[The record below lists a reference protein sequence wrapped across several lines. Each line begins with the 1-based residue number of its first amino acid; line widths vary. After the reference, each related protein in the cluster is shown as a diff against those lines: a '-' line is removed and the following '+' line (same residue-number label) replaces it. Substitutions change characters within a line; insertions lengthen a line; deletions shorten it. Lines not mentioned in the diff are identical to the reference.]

1 MVALPKTED
10 VRKAGGQAV
19 DALRTPLLA
28 ALGAGDL
35 ATQAVR
41 DAVNKTR
48 TRVNEGADAAKGA
61 VDELPRDLAGVRER
75 LDPAELRKL
84 VDEYTDA
91 AQKLYQK
98 LADQGEDALTKLRA
112 QPQVGKA
119 LDQLE
124 EAIATLQHRVGDV
137 AGDAR
142 EIAEEVLAK
151 VTRQTRSVGEK
162 TARAASQAISTR
174 SSASGISVTLVSAM
188 NRVRP
193 LASTTLMPM
202 TRPSGAGSM
211 TFSTSSSTWSKLRV
225 TPVTIPSAWPRATI
239 EAAKALRSWLISRW
253 TSRRR

>member
-10 VRKAGGQAV
+10 VRKAGEQAV
-19 DALRTPLLA
+19 EALRTPLLA

-142 EIAEEVLAK
+142 ELAEEVLAK

-162 TARAASQAISTR
+162 TARRTERAGAEAAEAISELGDDVAHEVR
-174 SSASGISVTLVSAM
+174 SNSRKAANRTAPRKASASRTS
-188 NRVRP
+188 
-193 LASTTLMPM
+193 AST
-202 TRPSGAGSM
+202 RKSNGAAN
-211 TFSTSSSTWSKLRV
+211 K
-225 TPVTIPSAWPRATI
+225 
-239 EAAKALRSWLISRW
+239 
-253 TSRRR
+253 

>member
-10 VRKAGGQAV
+10 VRKAGEQAV
-19 DALRTPLLA
+19 EALRTPLLA

-41 DAVNKTR
+41 DAVQKTR
-48 TRVNEGADAAKGA
+48 ARVNEGADAAKGA
-61 VDELPRDLAGVRER
+61 VDELPRDLAGVRDK

-112 QPQVGKA
+112 QPQVRKA

-124 EAIATLQHRVGDV
+124 EAIATLQERVGDV

-142 EIAEEVLAK
+142 ELADEVLGK
-151 VTRQTRSVGEK
+151 VTRRTRSVGEK
-162 TARAASQAISTR
+162 AARATQRAAADAADTIEELGDDVAHEVRSTSRKAANRTAPRKAASTR
-174 SSASGISVTLVSAM
+174 TGSA
-188 NRVRP
+188 
-193 LASTTLMPM
+193 
-202 TRPSGAGSM
+202 TRKTNG
-211 TFSTSSSTWSKLRV
+211 
-225 TPVTIPSAWPRATI
+225 
-239 EAAKALRSWLISRW
+239 AAKK
-253 TSRRR
+253 